1 MYRDKT
7 YIRKRGEGKYG
18 EPFYKMASLVWRW
31 NHPDNPKAQIRR
43 KGYPS
48 QSLYNDLLMFYFT
61 LEKANEQIKKEDNFL
76 ENRLEQLENHDKK
89 VEERRRLAIERK
101 NKIVATVQDIN
112 HQPAFLDA
120 CEYYGV
126 KPFLPEQ
133 GKDSWEERFLL
144 DMKNR
149 MIKGDVLSEKQ
160 TKKLWEVLSSD
171 KKEDVPAT
179 ERQKNYLIRL
189 GFEGDIDHITK
200 ADASTEISK
209 LKKEKWG

>member
-1 MYRDKT
+1 
-7 YIRKRGEGKYG
+7 
-18 EPFYKMASLVWRW
+18 
-31 NHPDNPKAQIRR
+31 
-43 KGYPS
+43 
-48 QSLYNDLLMFYFT
+48 
-61 LEKANEQIKKEDNFL
+61 
-76 ENRLEQLENHDKK
+76 
-89 VEERRRLAIERK
+89 
-101 NKIVATVQDIN
+101 
-112 HQPAFLDA
+112 
-120 CEYYGV
+120 
-126 KPFLPEQ
+126 
-133 GKDSWEERFLL
+133 
-144 DMKNR
+144 MKNR

>member
-1 MYRDKT
+1 
-7 YIRKRGEGKYG
+7 
-18 EPFYKMASLVWRW
+18 
-31 NHPDNPKAQIRR
+31 
-43 KGYPS
+43 
-48 QSLYNDLLMFYFT
+48 
-61 LEKANEQIKKEDNFL
+61 
-76 ENRLEQLENHDKK
+76 
-89 VEERRRLAIERK
+89 VEERRKAAIERK

-112 HQPAFLDA
+112 HQPAFLEA

-126 KPFLPEQ
+126 KPFVPEQ

-144 DMKNR
+144 DIKNR

-160 TKKLWEVLSSD
+160 TKKLWDVLSSD

-189 GFEGDIDHITK
+189 GYEGDIDDITK
-200 ADASTEISK
+200 SDASTEISK